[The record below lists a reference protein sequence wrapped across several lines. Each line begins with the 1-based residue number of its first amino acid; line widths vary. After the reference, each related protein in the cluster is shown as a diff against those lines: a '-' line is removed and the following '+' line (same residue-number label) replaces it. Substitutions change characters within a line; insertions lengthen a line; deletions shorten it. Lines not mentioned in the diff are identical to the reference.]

1 MCLWSFFSAHRS
13 NDDDVTLFG
22 RLGSA
27 EHDDIADVDD
37 GPRVG
42 GHRTEYLGDVVE
54 RQLVVSNQG
63 FIFHPDNSD
72 NSYWSLLLPKVIFSS
87 IFIQFPEYAGTIQF

>member
-1 MCLWSFFSAHRS
+1 MSTTVFSAHRS
-13 NDDDVTLFG
+13 NNDDVALFG
-22 RLGSA
+22 RLGST
-27 EHDDIADVDD
+27 EHDDVADVDD

-42 GHRTEYLGDVVE
+42 GHRTEDLGDVVE